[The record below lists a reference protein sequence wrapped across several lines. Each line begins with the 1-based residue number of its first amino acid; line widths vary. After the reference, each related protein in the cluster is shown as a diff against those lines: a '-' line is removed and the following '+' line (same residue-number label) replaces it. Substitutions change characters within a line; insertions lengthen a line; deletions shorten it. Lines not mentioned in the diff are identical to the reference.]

1 MTKRLRSSLG
11 HILPPPKK
19 SPDGRDQW
27 RSRTAFLIAAMAGCA
42 GMGNLLRYPSQVFN
56 NHGLQWFIPYL
67 LCVILIAIPVLLLEL
82 AIGQAYRGGCVV
94 TNNAIHYRLKGLGL
108 SLLYV
113 GFVISPY
120 FVVNLAWV
128 MRFFRGSF
136 QKPLPWEGRG
146 EAFFYEDVV
155 ANVEPVPGL
164 LSEDGSKVLAY
175 TSYPGVGMIAETVGW
190 TVFTWVL
197 VWASIFRGVGVTE
210 RVIYFTMGLS
220 IVMTIILVGRSL
232 SLEDASRG
240 VKLFW
245 ATWDSKNLASGEM
258 WQTAC
263 GQVFFSTGVG
273 FGCFTSC
280 ASYNKKYSNA
290 VMDSILI
297 VASNVLFE
305 NFAAFA
311 VYGVIGFLGLS
322 PKDGVRLGSFTVGF
336 ITLPSAVAQM
346 PGANFWAVL
355 LFLTLMIMGYSSA
368 FAMVDAIIT
377 LIMDVQPRWSRTIVV
392 TGVVAVFFLLSLPYC
407 TVFGYYL
414 LTAVDRWINDVALVF
429 VVLAECAASTT
440 VYRWRDVVGQVG
452 LTAFTV
458 YNFGYF
464 GGLILGIVIAQVFTF
479 ALGAGIGLGI
489 FIVCTIISVAI
500 GSTPKSPAPSW
511 WHRNIGNQLRRDL
524 NKIIGC
530 HKKWKIPSLWAPILR
545 YVAAPILAI
554 VYSFSYSSFY
564 ALRQDP
570 LHILGFAIG
579 HIALLL
585 VGSGFIVPRWL
596 DGLIP
601 PERRGEGKLDIGA
614 HVPLSGNDESE
625 TSDDAASKG
634 TGADTPGE

>member
-1 MTKRLRSSLG
+1 MKKLKSSFG
-11 HILPPPKK
+11 HFLPAPQK
-19 SPDGRDQW
+19 SSEGRDQW
-27 RSRTAFLIAAMAGCA
+27 RSRTAFLLAAMGGCA

-67 LCVILIAIPVLLLEL
+67 LCVFLIAIPVLLLEL
-82 AIGQAYRGGCVV
+82 AIGQAYRGGCVIA
-94 TNNAIHYRLKGLGL
+94 NNSIHHRLKGLGL

-136 QKPLPWEGRG
+136 QKPLPWTGRS

-155 ANVEPVPGL
+155 ANVEPVPGFT
-164 LSEDGSKVLAY
+164 SEDKTKVLAY
-175 TSYPGVGMIAETVGW
+175 TSYPGVGMVAETVGW
-190 TVFTWVL
+190 TVFTWFL
-197 VWASIFRGVGVTE
+197 VWASIFRGVGVTG
-210 RVIYFTMGLS
+210 RVVYFTMALS

-232 SLEDASRG
+232 SLEHASRG

-245 ATWDSKNLASGEM
+245 ATWDSKSLASGEM

-273 FGCFTSC
+273 FGYFTSC

-297 VASNVLFE
+297 VARNVLFE
-305 NFAAFA
+305 NIAAFA
-311 VYGVIGFLGLS
+311 VYGVVGFLGIS

-336 ITLPSAVAQM
+336 VTLPSAVAQM
-346 PGANFWAVL
+346 PGANFWAVM
-355 LFLTLMIMGYSSA
+355 LFLTLMVMGYSSA
-368 FAMVDAIIT
+368 FAMVDAIVT
-377 LIMDVQPRWSRTIVV
+377 LIMDAQPRWNRTIVV
-392 TGVVAVFFLLSLPYC
+392 TWVVAVFLLLSLPYC
-407 TVFGYYL
+407 TEFGYHL

-429 VVLAECAASTT
+429 VVWAECAVSTT

-458 YNFGYF
+458 YNTGYF
-464 GGLILGIVIAQVFTF
+464 GGMILGIVISQVFSD
-479 ALGAGIGLGI
+479 LNEN
-489 FIVCTIISVAI
+489 I
-500 GSTPKSPAPSW
+500 GS
-511 WHRNIGNQLRRDL
+511 
-524 NKIIGC
+524 
-530 HKKWKIPSLWAPILR
+530 HKNWQIPSLWAPILR
-545 YVAAPILAI
+545 YIAAPILAI
-554 VYSFSYSSFY
+554 VYGFSYPSFY
-564 ALRQDP
+564 ALRVDP
-570 LHILGFAIG
+570 LHILGFVIG

-585 VGSGFIVPRWL
+585 IGFGFMVPRWL
-596 DGLIP
+596 GGLVP

-614 HVPLSGNDESE
+614 NVLLSGNDESE

>member
-1 MTKRLRSSLG
+1 MKKLKSSFG
-11 HILPPPKK
+11 HLLPAPQK
-19 SPDGRDQW
+19 SSEGRDQW
-27 RSRTAFLIAAMAGCA
+27 RSRTAFLLAAMGGCA

-67 LCVILIAIPVLLLEL
+67 LCVFLIAIPVLLLEL

-94 TNNAIHYRLKGLGL
+94 ANNSIHHRLKGLGL

-136 QKPLPWEGRG
+136 QKPLPWTGRS

-155 ANVEPVPGL
+155 ANVEPVPGFT
-164 LSEDGSKVLAY
+164 SEDKTKVLAY
-175 TSYPGVGMIAETVGW
+175 TSYPGVGMVAETVGW
-190 TVFTWVL
+190 TVFTWFL
-197 VWASIFRGVGVTE
+197 VWASIFRGVGVTG
-210 RVIYFTMGLS
+210 RVVYFTMALS

-232 SLEDASRG
+232 SLEHASRG

-245 ATWDSKNLASGEM
+245 ATWDSKSLASGEM

-273 FGCFTSC
+273 FGYFTSC

-305 NFAAFA
+305 NIAAFA
-311 VYGVIGFLGLS
+311 VYGVVGFLGIS

-346 PGANFWAVL
+346 PGANFWAVM
-355 LFLTLMIMGYSSA
+355 LFLTLMVMGYSSA
-368 FAMVDAIIT
+368 FAMVDAIVT
-377 LIMDVQPRWSRTIVV
+377 LIMDAQPRWNRTIVV
-392 TGVVAVFFLLSLPYC
+392 TWVVAVFLLLSLPYC
-407 TVFGYYL
+407 TEFGYHL

-429 VVLAECAASTT
+429 VVWAECAVSTT

-458 YNFGYF
+458 YNTGYF
-464 GGLILGIVIAQVFTF
+464 GGMILGIVISQVFSD
-479 ALGAGIGLGI
+479 LNEN
-489 FIVCTIISVAI
+489 I
-500 GSTPKSPAPSW
+500 GS
-511 WHRNIGNQLRRDL
+511 
-524 NKIIGC
+524 
-530 HKKWKIPSLWAPILR
+530 HKNWQIPSLWAPILR
-545 YVAAPILAI
+545 YIAAPILAI
-554 VYSFSYSSFY
+554 VYGFSYPSFY
-564 ALRQDP
+564 ALRVDP
-570 LHILGFAIG
+570 LHILGFVIG

-585 VGSGFIVPRWL
+585 IGFGFMVPRWL
-596 DGLIP
+596 GGLVP

-614 HVPLSGNDESE
+614 NVLLSGNDESE

>member
-1 MTKRLRSSLG
+1 MKKLKSSFG
-11 HILPPPKK
+11 HFLPAPQK
-19 SPDGRDQW
+19 SSEGRDQW
-27 RSRTAFLIAAMAGCA
+27 RSRTAFLLAAMGGCA

-67 LCVILIAIPVLLLEL
+67 LCVFLIAIPVLLLEL
-82 AIGQAYRGGCVV
+82 AIGQAYRGGCVIA
-94 TNNAIHYRLKGLGL
+94 NNSIHHRLKGLGL

-136 QKPLPWEGRG
+136 QKPLPWTGRS

-155 ANVEPVPGL
+155 ANVEPVPGFT
-164 LSEDGSKVLAY
+164 SEDKTKVLAY
-175 TSYPGVGMIAETVGW
+175 TSYPGVGMVAETVGW
-190 TVFTWVL
+190 TVFTWFL
-197 VWASIFRGVGVTE
+197 VWASIFRGVGVTG
-210 RVIYFTMGLS
+210 RVVYFTMALS

-232 SLEDASRG
+232 SLEHASRG

-245 ATWDSKNLASGEM
+245 ATWDSKSLASGEM

-273 FGCFTSC
+273 FGYFTSC

-305 NFAAFA
+305 NIAAFA
-311 VYGVIGFLGLS
+311 VYGVVGFLGIS

-346 PGANFWAVL
+346 PGANFWAVM
-355 LFLTLMIMGYSSA
+355 LFLTLMVMGYSSA
-368 FAMVDAIIT
+368 FAMVDAIVT
-377 LIMDVQPRWSRTIVV
+377 LIMDAQPRWNRTIVV
-392 TGVVAVFFLLSLPYC
+392 TWVVAVFLLLSLPYC
-407 TVFGYYL
+407 TEFGYHL

-429 VVLAECAASTT
+429 VVWAECAVSTT

-458 YNFGYF
+458 YNTGYF
-464 GGLILGIVIAQVFTF
+464 GGMILGIVISQVFSD
-479 ALGAGIGLGI
+479 LNEN
-489 FIVCTIISVAI
+489 I
-500 GSTPKSPAPSW
+500 GS
-511 WHRNIGNQLRRDL
+511 
-524 NKIIGC
+524 
-530 HKKWKIPSLWAPILR
+530 HKNWQIPSLWAPILR
-545 YVAAPILAI
+545 YIAAPILAI
-554 VYSFSYSSFY
+554 VYGFSYPSFY
-564 ALRQDP
+564 ALRVDP
-570 LHILGFAIG
+570 LHILGFVIG

-585 VGSGFIVPRWL
+585 IGFGFMVPRWL
-596 DGLIP
+596 GGLVP

-614 HVPLSGNDESE
+614 NVLLSGNDESE